1 MKTYMNNDW
10 FHDYFINELKAVRH
24 SRSGSVSKME
34 TVTLLSDNWDGD
46 GPLYIQTVDI
56 SSVTSNSQIELRSSP
71 EQLHEL
77 LESGIAL
84 TAVNDSGVVK
94 ISAIGGKPTTDYSMQ
109 IIVSDVEGS

>member
-1 MKTYMNNDW
+1 MSDDW
-10 FHDYFINELKAVRH
+10 FYNYFINEVKAVRH

-34 TVTLLSDNWDGD
+34 TLTLLSDNWVGEE
-46 GPLYIQTVDI
+46 PLYIQTVDI
-56 SSVTSNSQIELRSSP
+56 SSVTSNSQIELRPSP

-94 ISAIGGKPTTDYSMQ
+94 IAAIGGKPTTDYSMQ
-109 IIVSDVEGS
+109 IIVSDVEGA